1 MACQRSPWTLL
12 AQLDSL
18 LATFQKGYF
27 SKGYNQEGFTSKR
40 LQPKKAIIWHGLIHA
55 PKGSMDLFW
64 RGTFQRSY
72 FLQAKS
78 KKASPLKGYI
88 TKGYYYQKASS
99 FQQKNAKSR
108 TVSDLASLFLGV
120 NLRLIWDISVMLSHA
135 GGIPCVHSKEA
146 TSFRLNP
153 RRFHPK
159 KATSQKGYYY
169 QKASKFLEIDQYI
182 RGI

>member
-1 MACQRSPWTLL
+1 MACQRSPCSLL

-55 PKGSMDLFW
+55 PKESMDLFW
-64 RGTFQRSY
+64 RGLFQRSY

-88 TKGYYYQKASS
+88 PKGYYYQKASS

-146 TSFRLNP
+146 TSFRLSS
-153 RRFHPK
+153 RRLHPK
-159 KATSQKGYYY
+159 KAITIKRLLNFW
-169 QKASKFLEIDQYI
+169 KLINT
-182 RGI
+182 